1 MLNMFSMASWL
12 LGDYRAQLEQMELT
26 GPVITSV
33 PWNYA
38 GDPIGSY
45 RKAWKEAA
53 TALAA
58 GRRFR

>member
-1 MLNMFSMASWL
+1 MISGWL
-12 LGDYRAQLEQMELT
+12 LGDYRAQLEQMVLT

-33 PWNYA
+33 PWNYLS
-38 GDPIGSY
+38 DPIGSS
-45 RKAWKEAA
+45 REAWKEAA